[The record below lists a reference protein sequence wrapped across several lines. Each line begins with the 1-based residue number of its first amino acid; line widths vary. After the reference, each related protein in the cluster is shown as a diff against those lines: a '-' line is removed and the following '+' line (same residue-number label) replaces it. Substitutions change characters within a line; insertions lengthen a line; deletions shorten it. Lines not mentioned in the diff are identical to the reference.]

1 MAVPIPVPLLA
12 LSATVFL
19 SGCAALGLPAPLA
32 ADRAASAV
40 VPGAS
45 PLALASPDPLASPG
59 LVAAGDGV
67 MIELPTGWRAVEL
80 VTVEPETIVE
90 LLALSEPELAP
101 IVGAGLG
108 VADARVSLV
117 ASDPWSGAP
126 LPPTIALVEI
136 PTRGLPREVARQG
149 IEELLPTVP
158 LLADPVR
165 ATAALPAG
173 TAQRWELRVAA
184 ASGPLWVR
192 ADLIRVAGE
201 SWVFLAVAP
210 DGWEGESLPAFDAIL
225 DSLRL
230 GI

>member
-1 MAVPIPVPLLA
+1 MAATIPTPLLA

-32 ADRAASAV
+32 ADRAASVLDPA
-40 VPGAS
+40 AS

-59 LVAAGDGV
+59 PRAAGDGV
-67 MIELPTGWRAVEL
+67 MIELPPGWRAVEL
-80 VTVEPETIVE
+80 MTVEPETIVE
-90 LLALSEPELAP
+90 LLSLSEPELAP
-101 IVGAGLG
+101 IVGAGLTA
-108 VADARVSLV
+108 VDARVSLL

-126 LPPTIALVEI
+126 VPPTIALVTI
-136 PTRGLPREVARQG
+136 PTRGLPREMARQR
-149 IEELLPTVP
+149 IEELLPELP
-158 LLADPVR
+158 LIAEPIR
-165 ATAALPAG
+165 ATAALAAG
-173 TAQRWELRVAA
+173 TAQRWELRVTTAT
-184 ASGPLWVR
+184 GPLWIR

-201 SWVFLAVAP
+201 SWILLAVAP